1 MSRADRGTTGGVE
14 RSPSAL
20 LATASDHLED
30 ALERVDLEDDPELAE
45 RVIEAIEAT
54 DEAATLA
61 SEKDNQRRQAGTLSH

>member
-14 RSPSAL
+14 RSPNAL
-20 LATASDHLED
+20 LETVNDHLED
-30 ALERVDLEDDPELAE
+30 ALERVDLEEDPKLAD

-61 SEKDNQRRQAGTLSH
+61 SEKDKQRRQAGTLSN